1 MPVEEILKV
10 RWLWLVLLHACQ
22 GIMESELAGACLG
35 LFPSCLSAF
44 LKVDPNGAYGVPS
57 FSTDGS
63 RLFLISCCCCVV
75 CACHSSLSVLA
86 FGGLTS
92 SPEEALLWD
101 FLSRKGFA
109 DPEVYEDLRLGGTMS
124 ENLRS
129 LAGRRL

>member
-1 MPVEEILKV
+1 M
-10 RWLWLVLLHACQ
+10 
-22 GIMESELAGACLG
+22 
-35 LFPSCLSAF
+35 
-44 LKVDPNGAYGVPS
+44 
-57 FSTDGS
+57 
-63 RLFLISCCCCVV
+63 V

-92 SPEEALLWD
+92 SLEEALLWD
-101 FLSRKGFA
+101 LLSRKGFA